1 MPMKFCT
8 AIILNASYLK
18 ASFFKNT
25 AYKTAVITA
34 RKSHATPTGEAVNE
48 KSLSISIIITP
59 KKEINK
65 PTILSQVSLS
75 LKIIYPT
82 IGVKSGIVPIITDET
97 VGVEYF
103 NP

>member
-1 MPMKFCT
+1 
-8 AIILNASYLK
+8 
-18 ASFFKNT
+18 
-25 AYKTAVITA
+25 
-34 RKSHATPTGEAVNE
+34 
-48 KSLSISIIITP
+48 LSISIIITP

-97 VGVEYF
+97 VGDEYF